1 MNNQNFQLI
10 IISIIVSLSFS
21 PVFNCESYYL
31 KPKTRVNVGITMDL
45 NTTSQYHH
53 PEIIFNISKTE
64 NQYMTGNEFIDIEG
78 DGNKDLI
85 LFIMNVTYFG
95 EDYDIQ
101 NEIWIIKGPLYE
113 NKTYDEEIIKW
124 IYPNETW
131 NPYLIDLGTPDK
143 YDLILVDEGSEFHK
157 GSVMI
162 YPFGK
167 DPSDPWSERTCK
179 IDISNEWNGTA
190 CDIQAIDT
198 NLDGF
203 NDLLVHKEISYVYTT
218 PPPPGSDEPVNHTK
232 LKKRLLILDGS
243 KTASGNY
250 NESIFS
256 TVIDSDWVPGQGN
269 STFTGK
275 FSILKNGE
283 HFSIIN
289 SDVLYI
295 LPNETEQKGRIF
307 SFDPIDLNY
316 ERYELS
322 KIITHD
328 IKDLSGIGG
337 FNKVSTISLDPKQDY
352 ISIWSGGYRFFDT
365 QVLYENTTGPK
376 LNDCIFW
383 TADADGFHMGD
394 FNGDNSNDIFCSFP
408 YYTISTRQQCG
419 AINIGMN
426 YSKYSGKLSI
436 EDLQDMTIIGSES
449 YSMIGSYYFGFFVDD
464 IDKDGFDDIILR
476 ELKNPFTYFVIK
488 GRGEKPPI
496 VEDIGIDKEP
506 IYRGGT
512 FDLEVFGSDSQNFNK
527 YIQYEINIRESGG
540 EWSQAEIIDTDVNW
554 SDEKPYLGS
563 KIFTIQVP
571 VNFEVGPFDI
581 KVRATNTFN
590 LTSEWKEF
598 PSIGVIS
605 NSQPKITARLEKDVL
620 KKDEVTNIIGTV
632 TDMDST
638 GPFGLKLELWNGST
652 WNLDSV
658 SSIKEGNNTYIVL
671 FRVNE
676 TLLFGM
682 EYLLRMKVTDPDG
695 GTGTSGE
702 LHFIVL
708 PNSMSFNITDVDPRV
723 FRGEK
728 LTVHYELDTEVG
740 SAEISLDSDSI
751 PDTDIN
757 LSSGSGYFEIMIPV
771 DSEIG
776 LMMFNYN
783 GNDGYSTV
791 SGDFQTDVLNNL
803 PWLHLP
809 EEIEVNGS
817 HSFLIEGLFGDRE
830 DSDNVELDIIGE
842 YTGLEITYF
851 GENETLFFNIKEEG
865 TWEVLIRI
873 TDRDGG
879 ITEKSINVTG
889 NKKETEKPYYPLSI
903 RVLDNQGNN
912 LPDAV
917 VILVRE
923 GVEITSNV
931 TDEEGMTEFL
941 LTENSNLI
949 LRVEPP
955 SELSWIAG
963 ERSGLVKKELNFE
976 FQTTL
981 FTVQLDY
988 VEAILSTNGTLTVNV
1003 EDQRGLPIADA
1014 SVRIS
1019 GPISQT
1025 EETDASGSALFD
1037 DLLPGIY
1044 TIDVLSPDGGKATK
1058 QVTIGESED
1067 KVLDII
1073 IEIEKDRE
1081 KNDNMIY
1088 YVIPIFVAIILLVI
1102 LLSVYVY
1109 NSKTKK
1115 GHIEE

>member
-1 MNNQNFQLI
+1 
-10 IISIIVSLSFS
+10 V
-21 PVFNCESYYL
+21 
-31 KPKTRVNVGITMDL
+31 
-45 NTTSQYHH
+45 
-53 PEIIFNISKTE
+53 
-64 NQYMTGNEFIDIEG
+64 
-78 DGNKDLI
+78 
-85 LFIMNVTYFG
+85 
-95 EDYDIQ
+95 
-101 NEIWIIKGPLYE
+101 
-113 NKTYDEEIIKW
+113 
-124 IYPNETW
+124 
-131 NPYLIDLGTPDK
+131 
-143 YDLILVDEGSEFHK
+143 
-157 GSVMI
+157 
-162 YPFGK
+162 
-167 DPSDPWSERTCK
+167 
-179 IDISNEWNGTA
+179 
-190 CDIQAIDT
+190 
-198 NLDGF
+198 
-203 NDLLVHKEISYVYTT
+203 
-218 PPPPGSDEPVNHTK
+218 
-232 LKKRLLILDGS
+232 
-243 KTASGNY
+243 
-250 NESIFS
+250 
-256 TVIDSDWVPGQGN
+256 
-269 STFTGK
+269 
-275 FSILKNGE
+275 
-283 HFSIIN
+283 
-289 SDVLYI
+289 
-295 LPNETEQKGRIF
+295 
-307 SFDPIDLNY
+307 
-316 ERYELS
+316 
-322 KIITHD
+322 
-328 IKDLSGIGG
+328 
-337 FNKVSTISLDPKQDY
+337 
-352 ISIWSGGYRFFDT
+352 
-365 QVLYENTTGPK
+365 
-376 LNDCIFW
+376 
-383 TADADGFHMGD
+383 
-394 FNGDNSNDIFCSFP
+394 
-408 YYTISTRQQCG
+408 
-419 AINIGMN
+419 
-426 YSKYSGKLSI
+426 
-436 EDLQDMTIIGSES
+436 
-449 YSMIGSYYFGFFVDD
+449 
-464 IDKDGFDDIILR
+464 
-476 ELKNPFTYFVIK
+476 
-488 GRGEKPPI
+488 
-496 VEDIGIDKEP
+496 
-506 IYRGGT
+506 
-512 FDLEVFGSDSQNFNK
+512 EVFGSDSQNFNK
-527 YIQYEINIRESGG
+527 YIQYEINIRESGE
-540 EWSQAEIIDTDVNW
+540 EWSQAEITDTDVNW

-605 NSQPKITARLEKDVL
+605 NSQPKITASLEKDVL

-632 TDMDST
+632 TDMDSR
-638 GPFGLKLELWNGST
+638 GPFGLKLELWNGSA
-652 WNLDSV
+652 WKLDTA
-658 SSIKEGNNTYIVL
+658 SSIKEGNNTYIVP

-676 TLLFGM
+676 TLVFGI
-682 EYLLRMKVTDPDG
+682 EYRLRMKVTDPDG
-695 GTGTSGE
+695 GTGTSAE
-702 LHFIVL
+702 LTFIIL
-708 PNSMSFNITDVDPRV
+708 PNSMSFNITDVDPYI
-723 FRGEK
+723 FRGENLK
-728 LTVHYELDTEVG
+728 VHYELDTEVG

-776 LMMFNYN
+776 LMMFNYA
-783 GNDGYSTV
+783 GNDGYSTIL
-791 SGDFQTDVLNNL
+791 GEFQTDVLNNL

-817 HSFLIEGLFGDRE
+817 HSLLIEGLFGDRE

-851 GENETLFFNIKEEG
+851 GENKTLFFNIKEEG

-873 TDRDGG
+873 TDGDGG

-931 TDEEGMTEFL
+931 TDVEGMTEFL

-981 FTVQLDY
+981 LTVQLDY
-988 VEAILSTNGTLTVNV
+988 VEAILTTNGTLTVNV

-1067 KVLDII
+1067 KIIDIF

-1088 YVIPIFVAIILLVI
+1088 YVIPIFIAIILLII